1 MRFFSL
7 VVILLSS
14 LLAGEIST
22 TTPVESLSVLGVH
35 EVKLSSHLLKNFLQK
50 GLLNLS

>member
-1 MRFFSL
+1 LKRVFSL

-22 TTPVESLSVLGVH
+22 TTPIESLSALGTH
-35 EVKLSSHLLKNFLQK
+35 DVKHSSHPLKYFLQT
-50 GLLNLS
+50 GF